1 MLAYLR
7 SAKLGFVC
15 AQVLRKRQKL
25 PSISTEVKSLIFPFE
40 MKEIK
45 GKSFEDLSTVKK
57 KPMPGKIVKCWIQK
71 APCSSV
77 NKAFLL
83 LVVKKGIKQQFET
96 MYCRSSVAY
105 VYSAT

>member
-1 MLAYLR
+1 M
-7 SAKLGFVC
+7 K
-15 AQVLRKRQKL
+15 
-25 PSISTEVKSLIFPFE
+25 EVK
-40 MKEIK
+40 
-45 GKSFEDLSTVKK
+45 GKRFEDLSTVKK
-57 KPMPGKIVKCWIQK
+57 KKPMPRKIVKCWIQK

-83 LVVKKGIKQQFET
+83 LVVKKGIKRQFET